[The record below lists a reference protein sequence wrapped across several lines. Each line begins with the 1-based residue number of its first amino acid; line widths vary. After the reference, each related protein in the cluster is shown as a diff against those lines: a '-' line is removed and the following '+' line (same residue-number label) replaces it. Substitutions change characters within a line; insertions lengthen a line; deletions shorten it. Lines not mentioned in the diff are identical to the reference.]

1 MLNLS
6 RSLIGGLFLLTS
18 FISHSQ
24 ITSSELKGKV
34 FDENGIGIPGVQI
47 NILHEPT
54 GTVNNS
60 RTDVDGR
67 FFQPNLKPG
76 GPYKITYKYPTY
88 QEMSEEGIYLELG
101 ETRSTEIRLK
111 PVVSELTEV
120 NVVYDKNED
129 FLNNKK
135 GTQTNIGMDEI
146 GKLPTLNRS
155 LQDMTRVSPQTA
167 GNSYAGAN
175 YRYNNLSIDGVA
187 NNDAFGFQ
195 EPGVGA
201 GGSTAAGSPGALS
214 KTQPIS
220 LDAVAEI
227 QVSTAPYDVKLG
239 NFTGGSLNVVT
250 RSGTNKTEA
259 SVYNFTKNN
268 AFTGRSPYTS
278 RDRIESFYEVQSG
291 FRIGGAIKK
300 NKLFYF
306 VNAESTRRSEPLLF
320 APGSEGSLFDL
331 QDISAFYD
339 TVKTRYNY
347 DLGTFGSRN
356 LNTNSDKIFIRFDW
370 NINEKNQLILR
381 HNGVFASHENLSR
394 SGTIFNFESQGF
406 THNSRTNSTVLELKS
421 RLGQR
426 LFNNLIVGVSRIHDY
441 REPMGELF
449 PHIEIKYKTAGVI
462 FAGSYREAS
471 VFQMNQTSFEL
482 TDNLNFYL
490 KNHKI
495 TFGTHNEMYQFG
507 YHFVTP
513 YTGRWAYN
521 SLDDFYANM
530 PSRIRGTYNLTD
542 DSYEYNYNRPSAD
555 FRVLLSSFYA
565 QDEYS
570 PIDRLK
576 LTYGVRFEGNIFLDG
591 QSYSDA
597 VVQSEAFGQY
607 AQSISNTFLVS
618 PRFGFNYDLLK
629 DGKVKLRGGSGIFAG
644 RMPFAWAAYSFIYSG
659 SQFGSIDIRPNG
671 PVDLITD
678 DYSQMGNLQAG
689 KREINLVDP
698 NYKLPRV
705 LRSNLAFDIK
715 LPADYKLTLEGIY
728 TKTIYDIYF
737 QSINL
742 KDSTIALENTGNDD
756 RPIYVGSGDA
766 QRVDPN
772 FANVFLLTNTQQGY
786 RYQLSASLSK
796 KFKKNVNAM
805 VAYTYGMSK
814 DLMNGV
820 RVSPQANWEW
830 NQTTNSRTPQLSFSN
845 FDLRHRFIATADYTH
860 VWNEKWKTVFS
871 IFGIANSGTPFTYVY
886 AGDLNRD
893 ASSNND
899 LIYVPNNASEI
910 NLVDITDGNGNV
922 LSSKE
927 KQWSDLDEF
936 ISGNEYLQSKRGQYV
951 ERNGGRTPWNVQI
964 DLHLGQDFTLV
975 GKRRKHTFTA
985 TADIFNFTN
994 LLNYKWGRQYFV
1006 PNTTNAG
1013 YALIN
1018 AKTSSDGV
1026 PSYTFTKPQA
1036 APWQIDGIA
1045 SRLQM
1050 QIGLRYSF

>member
-1 MLNLS
+1 MFKFTHTLYS
-6 RSLIGGLFLLTS
+6 VFLL
-18 FISHSQ
+18 FICFGAQAQ
-24 ITSSELKGKV
+24 ITSSEIKGLV
-34 FDENGIGIPGVQI
+34 VDENGDVIPGVEI
-47 NILHEPT
+47 SILHEPT
-54 GTVNNS
+54 GTISKS
-60 RTDVDGR
+60 RTDVNGR
-67 FFQPNLKPG
+67 YFQPNLKPG
-76 GPYKITYKYPTY
+76 GPYTVNFKYVTY
-88 QEMSEEGIYLELG
+88 QDLKEEQVFLELG
-101 ETRSTEIRLK
+101 ETRTMNVTLN
-111 PVVSELTEV
+111 PVVSELSEV
-120 NVVYDKNED
+120 EVVFDKNAD

-135 GTQTNIGMDEI
+135 GAQTNIGMDEI

-155 LQDMTRVSPQTA
+155 LQDLTRVSPQTA
-167 GNSYAGAN
+167 GNSYGGAN

-220 LDAVAEI
+220 LDAVSEI

-250 RSGTNKTEA
+250 RSGTNKLEA
-259 SVYNFTKNN
+259 SVYNFTKSNST
-268 AFTGRSPYTS
+268 TGRSPYSS
-278 RDRIESFYEVQSG
+278 RDKIESFYEVQSG
-291 FRIGGAIKK
+291 FRVGGAIKK

-306 VNAESTRRSEPLLF
+306 INVENTRRSEPLLY
-320 APGSEGSLFDL
+320 APGSEGSLFEL
-331 QDISAFYD
+331 KDIAAFYD
-339 TVKTRYNY
+339 TVKARYNY
-347 DLGTFGSRN
+347 DLGTYGARN
-356 LNTNSDKIFIRFDW
+356 LATKNDKVFIRFDW
-370 NINEKNQLILR
+370 NINDKNQLVVR
-381 HNGVFASHENLSR
+381 HNSVLAAHENLSR
-394 SGTIFNFESQGF
+394 SGSVFNFESQGF
-406 THNSRTNSTVLELKS
+406 THNSNTNSTVIELKS
-421 RLGQR
+421 RLGDR
-426 LFNNLIVGVSRIHDY
+426 LFNNLILGYSRIHDF
-441 REPMGELF
+441 REPMGGLF
-449 PHIEIKYKTAGVI
+449 PHIEIKYKTAGQI

-471 VFQMNQTSFEL
+471 VFQMNQASYEL

-490 KNHKI
+490 KKHKI
-495 TFGTHNEMYQFG
+495 TIGTHNEMYNFG

-542 DSYEYNYNRPSAD
+542 DSFEYNYNRPSAD
-555 FRVLLSSFYA
+555 FRVLMSSLYA
-565 QDEYS
+565 QDEFA

-576 LTYGVRFEGNIFLDG
+576 LSYGVRFDATIFMDG
-591 QSYSDA
+591 QNYA
-597 VVQSEAFGQY
+597 NEVVNAPAFGQY
-607 AQSISNTFLVS
+607 AKSISNTYLLS
-618 PRFGFNYDLLK
+618 PRVGFNYDLLK
-629 DGKVKLRGGSGIFAG
+629 SGNIKLRGGSGIFAG

-659 SQFGSIDIRPNG
+659 SQFGSIDLKPSG
-671 PVDLITD
+671 PVDLITQD
-678 DYSQMGNLQAG
+678 FGQMANLQAG
-689 KREINLVDP
+689 KKEINLVDP

-715 LPADYKLTLEGIY
+715 LPKETKLTLEGIY
-728 TKTIYDIYF
+728 TKTLYDIYF
-737 QSINL
+737 QTINL
-742 KDSTIALENTGNDD
+742 KDSTIALENTGNDN

-772 FANVFLLTNTQQGY
+772 FANVFLLTNTKQGY

-796 KFKKNVNAM
+796 KFKKNINAM

-830 NQTTNSRTPQLSFSN
+830 NQTTNPNKPELSYSN
-845 FDLRHRFIATADYTH
+845 FDLRHRVIASADYTLN
-860 VWNEKWKTVFS
+860 WNKKWKTVFS
-871 IFGIANSGTPFTYVY
+871 LFGIANSGSPFTYVY

-899 LIYVPNNASEI
+899 LLYVPNSSAEI
-910 NLVDITDGNGNV
+910 NLVDIKDASGQVIST
-922 LSSKE
+922 KE
-927 KQWSDLDEF
+927 QQWSDLDAY
-936 ISGNEYLQSKRGQYV
+936 ISGNEYLQSRRGQYV
-951 ERNGGRTPWNVQI
+951 ERNGGRTPWNFQV
-964 DLHLGQDFTLV
+964 DVHLGQDFTLE
-975 GKRRKHTFTA
+975 GRRRKHVLTA

-1018 AKTSSDGV
+1018 AKTSSAGV
-1026 PSYTFTKPQA
+1026 PTYTFTKPQA
-1036 APWQIDGIA
+1036 DPWQIDGIA